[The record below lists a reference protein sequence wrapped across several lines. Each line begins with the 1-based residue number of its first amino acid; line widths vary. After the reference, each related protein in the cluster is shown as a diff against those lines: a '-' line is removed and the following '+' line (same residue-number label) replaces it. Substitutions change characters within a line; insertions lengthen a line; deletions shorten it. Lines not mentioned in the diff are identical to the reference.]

1 MSNKKKDKLLPK
13 SVHLSRP
20 LYSFIMQ
27 PEATVF
33 PVLYPDVT
41 FFSPA
46 KRKKKVKCSAPSDMF
61 ALNVLLLLCTA
72 GRAEVGVSVR
82 DYCRCVAFTVGVYSA
97 VYLDVHAPLSLP
109 LSPSVSLSL
118 SRSVLVVS
126 VLRRSRLV
134 MFLSFCFFFFFLLL

>member
-1 MSNKKKDKLLPK
+1 
-13 SVHLSRP
+13 
-20 LYSFIMQ
+20 MQ

-41 FFSPA
+41 FFLPPP
-46 KRKKKVKCSAPSDMF
+46 KEKKKVKCSAPSDMF
-61 ALNVLLLLCTA
+61 ALNVLLLSCTA

-109 LSPSVSLSL
+109 LSLSL
-118 SRSVLVVS
+118 RARGVCVAT
-126 VLRRSRLV
+126 
-134 MFLSFCFFFFFLLL
+134 